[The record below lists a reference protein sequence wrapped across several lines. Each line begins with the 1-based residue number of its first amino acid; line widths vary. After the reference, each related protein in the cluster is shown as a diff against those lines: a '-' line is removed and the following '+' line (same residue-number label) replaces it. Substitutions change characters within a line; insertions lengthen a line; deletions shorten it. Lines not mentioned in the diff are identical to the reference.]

1 MKNSK
6 KFIVTAGVISV
17 GMMAA
22 VASATPGGPVQSFG
36 VLNYDIANNPGNS
49 AKNIAF
55 TVGNAAAI
63 GNDGYEFSNHYY
75 ASGATSSVV
84 TIGLKAIAWQGANFN
99 LDSQANG
106 GDITYSTVAAGGSW
120 LNRDSGGTY
129 LAATGAATETRVGG
143 NIVAYTGATRSRWA
157 FVWNASLDGARP
169 VAGLLNLRMTIVGPA
184 AGVFSYDIG
193 DLNGDFNGNSDPRW
207 QNAWNAGF
215 SFLSSAGNVN
225 QYGTWNI
232 KLEVFDKQVGDG
244 YTNLVGEQDINVLAV
259 PAPGALALLGVAG
272 LAGGRR
278 RRA

>member
-6 KFIVTAGVISV
+6 KLIVTAGVISV

-36 VLNYDIANNPGNS
+36 VLNYDIVNNPGNS

-75 ASGATSSVV
+75 ASGSVV

-129 LAATGAATETRVGG
+129 LAATGAATQTRDGSG
-143 NIVAYTGATRSRWA
+143 NIVAYTGGLRSRWS
-157 FVWNASLDGARP
+157 FVWNASQDGLRP
-169 VAGLLNLRMTIVGPA
+169 AAGQFNLRMIVDGPA
-184 AGVFSYDIG
+184 ASALSMDLG
-193 DLNGDFNGNSDPRW
+193 DLSGNFWGGATDPKW
-207 QNAWNAGF
+207 QNAWNSGF
-215 SFLSSAGNVN
+215 GFLSSAGTVYE
-225 QYGTWNI
+225 YGNWNI
-232 KLEVFDKQVGDG
+232 KLQVFSASGDG
-244 YTNLVGEQDINVLAV
+244 YTSLVGEQDINVLAV

>member
-22 VASATPGGPVQSFG
+22 VASADFG
-36 VLNYDIANNPGNS
+36 VLNYNGTPGG
-49 AKNIAF
+49 NIPF

-63 GNDGYEFSNHYY
+63 GNDGYTFSNHT
-75 ASGATSSVV
+75 SGASQV

-106 GDITYSTVAAGGSW
+106 GDITYSTVTAGGSW
-120 LNRDSGGTY
+120 LNRDGAGTY
-129 LAATGAATETRVGG
+129 LAATGAATQTRNGSG
-143 NIVAYTGATRSRWA
+143 DIVAYTGATRSRWA
-157 FVWNASLDGARP
+157 FVWNASQNGLRP
-169 VAGLLNLRMTIVGPA
+169 DAGLFNLRMTIIGPA

-193 DLNGDFNGNSDPRW
+193 DLNGNFGGASDPRW

-215 SFLSSAGNVN
+215 SFLSSAGTVYE
-225 QYGTWNI
+225 YGNWNI
-232 KLEVFDKQVGDG
+232 KLQVFSASGDG
-244 YTNLVGEQDINVLAV
+244 YTSLVGEQAINVLAV
-259 PAPGALALLGVAG
+259 PAPGALALLSIAG